1 MIRSFRHKGVEKFFT
16 GGNKKGIQPE
26 QARRLRQILFRLHS
40 AENVFDMDFPGS
52 RLHRLKG
59 KLKNY
64 WAASVSGNW
73 RFIFRFERGHAWE
86 VDYDD
91 YH

>member
-16 GGNKKGIQPE
+16 AGNQKGIRPE
-26 QARRLRQILFRLHS
+26 HAERLKQILFRLHA
-40 AENVFDMDFPGS
+40 AEKVSDMGFPGS
-52 RLHRLKG
+52 QLHRLKG
-59 KLKNY
+59 KLREF
-64 WAASVSGNW
+64 WAVSVSGNW
-73 RFIFRFERGHAWE
+73 RIIFRFERGDAWE